1 MNYDFRSNWN
11 DVIVPLLSLPKVKRS
26 IKRGIIN
33 FIKSGKSYE
42 GAKYDKDLYPA
53 DYSTGVSFEIYI
65 ESFKEKLTEKLLST
79 GQLKDDENDI
89 DPDEY
94 DLYACYDPRYKEYMT
109 YKNKILEP
117 FVKHHKKNCL
127 EAYQMFHA
135 CHWWNP
141 TFCLTLAKIIY
152 PNEIW
157 SIRNGSA
164 LDGIHG
170 HTTIINKDKKL
181 LFDILYFDEKDETF
195 GASKALLD
203 SSIDTKYYD

>member
-26 IKRGIIN
+26 IKRGIIK
-33 FIKSGKSYE
+33 FIESGKSYN

-53 DYSTGVSFEIYI
+53 DYSPGDFFDMYI
-65 ESFKEKLTEKLLST
+65 ESFEKKLTKKLLST
-79 GQLKDDENDI
+79 GQLKHDENDI
-89 DPDEY
+89 NPNEY
-94 DLYACYDPRYKEYMT
+94 DLYVCYDPRYKEYMT

-117 FVKHHKKNCL
+117 FVKHHMKNCL

-141 TFCLTLAKIIY
+141 TFCFTLAKIVY
-152 PNEIW
+152 PNEVW
-157 SIRNGSA
+157 SIRKGSSP
-164 LDGIHG
+164 HEKYG
-170 HTTIINKDKKL
+170 HTTIINKEKNL
-181 LFDILYFDEKDETF
+181 LFDILYFDEKDETL

-203 SSIDTKYYD
+203 SSIDTKYYY